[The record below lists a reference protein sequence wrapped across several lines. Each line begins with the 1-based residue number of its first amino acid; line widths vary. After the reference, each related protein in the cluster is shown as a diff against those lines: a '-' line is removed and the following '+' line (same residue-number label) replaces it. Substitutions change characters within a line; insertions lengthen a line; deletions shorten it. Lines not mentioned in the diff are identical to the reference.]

1 MSDSL
6 SMLDSLPHE
15 ILTNIF
21 VRLPIKSIVTCTA
34 VCKTWKSLLQNP
46 TFISN
51 HLHHSSNNNNNKH
64 PLLLFRLCSLE
75 LAEAVSEMTIEENE
89 KEQYVLH
96 FDNQDFNEYAR
107 FDDFP
112 FHGQSYGGIFH
123 VVGTCNGLIFLADD
137 LYGYHYK
144 FFLWNPCVRKFVK
157 LPKPN
162 ITFFSHGGYDAT
174 VGFGFDSK
182 TNDYKVVR
190 FVTLEEKGQ
199 KGKSPPEVEVY
210 SLSTGKWRMVTA
222 LPPIGAARGREP
234 EAFVNGALH
243 WVALRKT
250 GNKFL
255 NFVMVFD
262 LRDEVFREIALPK
275 LSDQNGD
282 EYWVRV
288 SISAYGNSLA
298 LFQRGFSI
306 HCFGIWVMK
315 DYADASS
322 WTKIRSWAD
331 EGLIEGIPRS
341 HCMPTAIGFR
351 KSGEVIL
358 EMYGG
363 YLVSRDLETQE
374 IKDLRIRG
382 YANTFVDSYVESLVL
397 LDKPNQQRKRQKR
410 KRNNNRQ
417 DKFYCQAYFY
427 GFPFYSSYIPGF
439 DYEFDMNVIL

>member
-1 MSDSL
+1 MW
-6 SMLDSLPHE
+6 DSLPPE
-15 ILTNIF
+15 IITDVFL
-21 VRLPIKSIVTCTA
+21 RLPVKSIITCTC
-34 VCKTWKSLLQNP
+34 VSKTWKYLIQNP

-51 HLHHSSNNNNNKH
+51 HLHHSNNNNH
-64 PLLLFRLCSLE
+64 PLLFFRL
-75 LAEAVSEMTIEENE
+75 IEENE
-89 KEQYVLH
+89 KEQYALHFDDNQDFNEYTRLCSSEKEHYVLH
-96 FDNQDFNEYAR
+96 FDNQDFNEYTR

-112 FHGQSYGGIFH
+112 FHGPSFGGIFN

-137 LYGYHYK
+137 LYGYLCK

-157 LPKPN
+157 LPIPN

-190 FVTLEEKGQ
+190 FVTLKEKGQ

-222 LPPIGAARGREP
+222 SPPIGAARGREQ

-243 WVALRKT
+243 W
-250 GNKFL
+250 
-255 NFVMVFD
+255 
-262 LRDEVFREIALPK
+262 VFREIALPK

-298 LFQRGFSI
+298 LFQQGFSI
-306 HCFGIWVMK
+306 HRLSIWVMK

-322 WTKIRSWAD
+322 WTKIRTLPDAFLV
-331 EGLIEGIPRS
+331 EGVPRS
-341 HCMPTAIGFR
+341 HCIPKGFR

-358 EMYGG
+358 ELYGG
-363 YLVSRDLETQE
+363 YLISRDLET
-374 IKDLRIRG
+374 KDFKNLRIRG
-382 YANTFVDSYVESLVL
+382 YAYTFVDSYVESLVL
-397 LDKPNQQRKRQKR
+397 LDISNQQGKRQKR

-417 DKFYCQAYFY
+417 DKFYCQAYFC
-427 GFPFYSSYIPGF
+427 GFPFCSSYIPGF